1 MTSNE
6 DFGYYYLTFL
16 TPIYFKLIHENLLH
30 ELQGVQEFGRR

>member
-6 DFGYYYLTFL
+6 DLGYYLTFL

-30 ELQGVQEFGRR
+30 VFQGVQGFGRR